1 MLNPLNL
8 PLTKANYTKIQ
19 PVQQDLASVLNR
31 ALRKSADSSA
41 MDIRTDTTKLI
52 KNKTRN

>member
-8 PLTKANYTKIQ
+8 PLTKANCTKIQ

-41 MDIRTDTTKLI
+41 MDIGTDVTKLI